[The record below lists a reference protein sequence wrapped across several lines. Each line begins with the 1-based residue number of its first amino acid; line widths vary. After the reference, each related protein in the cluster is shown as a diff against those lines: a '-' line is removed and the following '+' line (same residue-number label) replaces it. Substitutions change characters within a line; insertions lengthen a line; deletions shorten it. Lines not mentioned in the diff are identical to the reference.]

1 MLVKI
6 KINKD
11 FLFPEQSSVTSTVC
25 EDSTSLIINLINV
38 IMSKT
43 FKDFDSKG
51 RFKGVY
57 LSKYLTDEEKTKVK
71 RFAKLDK

>member
-1 MLVKI
+1 MKLK
-6 KINKD
+6 KN
-11 FLFPEQSSVTSTVC
+11 FPFPNNIYISSVTSTVC
-25 EDSTSLIINLINV
+25 EDSTNLIINLINV
-38 IMSKT
+38 IMGKT
-43 FKDFDSKG
+43 FKDFDSEG